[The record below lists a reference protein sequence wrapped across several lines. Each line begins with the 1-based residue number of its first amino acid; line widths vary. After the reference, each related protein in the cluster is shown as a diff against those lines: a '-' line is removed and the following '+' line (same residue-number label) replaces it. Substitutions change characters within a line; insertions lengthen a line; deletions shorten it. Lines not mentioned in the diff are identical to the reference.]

1 MQRVVNSWLTSSYFK
16 LADIKLESS
25 KAYLMKLGKN
35 LSNDFEVTFFFCKNA
50 IFNKC

>member
-1 MQRVVNSWLTSSYFK
+1 MQRVVNSRLTSRYFK

-25 KAYLMKLGKN
+25 KAFFMKLGKD
-35 LSNDFEVTFFFCKNA
+35 LSYDFEVTFIFCKKA